1 MNTGIDP
8 NLFPLFTWMSP
19 SYPVG
24 SFTFSQ
30 GLENAIETE
39 IIKTVND
46 TTDWL
51 ANLLQFGNGY
61 SDLVFLS
68 AAWDCAYETTQ
79 VNKLLE
85 LAKSYQATSEY
96 FLESSAQGAAFL
108 NITAKTWPCQP
119 LDALQKNDT
128 DSPLYPVVV
137 GLAAR
142 GHNIDKSATLSAYGH
157 AWLANLVSAAIR
169 LVPLGQ
175 TNGQAI
181 IVALQQTLSDTIVHA
196 LETGPEQL
204 STSTLMAD
212 ICSMHHE
219 TQYTRLFRS

>member
-1 MNTGIDP
+1 MRTNP
-8 NLFPLFTWMSP
+8 NLYTLLTWMSP

-30 GLENAIETE
+30 GLENAIETG
-39 IIKTVND
+39 ILKNAD
-46 TTDWL
+46 NTTQWISD
-51 ANLLQFGNGY
+51 LLQFGNGY

-68 AAWDCAYETTQ
+68 AAWSCAYEPARISD
-79 VNKLLE
+79 LLE
-85 LAKSYQATSEY
+85 LARAYQATSE
-96 FLESSAQGAAFL
+96 FHTESSAQGAAFL
-108 NITAKTWPCQP
+108 NITAKTWPCNT
-119 LDALQKNDT
+119 LDSMENIKTSLL
-128 DSPLYPVVV
+128 LYPVVV

-142 GHNIDKSATLSAYGH
+142 GHSIDHSATLSAYGH
-157 AWLANLVSAAIR
+157 AWLSNLVSAAVR

-175 TNGQAI
+175 SDGQAI
-181 IVALQQTLSDTIVHA
+181 IAALQQTLS
-196 LETGPEQL
+196 ETVRRAIETKPEQL